1 MAALALPQHARLRP
15 VGGRLSAAA
24 ATTWPRMRL
33 GCRLPALAQRPSALT
48 LAACCVATRSS
59 PRLLHTS
66 AALSRSRAHRDKR
79 KSKGK
84 RPSYTTTE
92 TGLQYLDELVGN
104 GETPKP
110 GCKVTVHYTGSL
122 PNGRVFDS
130 SLQRGPFSFKIG
142 AGQVI
147 AGWDEGI
154 MSMR

>member
-1 MAALALPQHARLRP
+1 MAALALLQHARLRP
-15 VGGRLSAAA
+15 VRLSAAA

-48 LAACCVATRSS
+48 LAACSVATRSS
-59 PRLLHTS
+59 PRHLHTS
-66 AALSRSRAHRDKR
+66 AALSRSRSHRDKR